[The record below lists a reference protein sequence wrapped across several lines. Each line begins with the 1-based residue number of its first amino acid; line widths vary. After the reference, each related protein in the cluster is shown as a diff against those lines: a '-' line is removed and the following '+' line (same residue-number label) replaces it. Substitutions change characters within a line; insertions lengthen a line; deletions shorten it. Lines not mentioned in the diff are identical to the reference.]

1 MKKVI
6 NIKVFFILVVGIIIL
21 KLNKPVN
28 KPIKKVIKYNY
39 VKVQD
44 WKTEKNL
51 KKIEYY
57 EHLYNNIK

>member
-21 KLNKPVN
+21 KLNKPIN

-44 WKTEKNL
+44 WKSEKNP